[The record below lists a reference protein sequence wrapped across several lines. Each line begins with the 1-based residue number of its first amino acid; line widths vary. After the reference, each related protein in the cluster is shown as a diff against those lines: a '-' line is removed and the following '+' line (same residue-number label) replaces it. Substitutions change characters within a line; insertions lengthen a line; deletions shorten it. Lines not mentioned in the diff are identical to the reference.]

1 MNKNLTEIIFVLDES
16 GSMGSVRSDVIGGF
30 NTFLK
35 DQKEIPGEAVL
46 TLVKFD
52 TDYTKLEEGTLLE
65 KVKELDNELYTPGGL
80 TALLDAVGKTI
91 NEVTSRHATLEED
104 EKPGKTILVVF
115 TDGHENSSKEF
126 LKLADLA
133 KMIKERED
141 AGWEV
146 LFMGADIDAWGEG
159 SSMGFSK
166 SRGVS
171 KGDMLGNMAK
181 MSYYTANYRNNVDF
195 GAVMN
200 MTEVNET
207 FDMTTEE
214 AKEKL
219 EKLKKK

>member
-1 MNKNLTEIIFVLDES
+1 MNKDLTEIIFVLDES

-35 DQKEIPGEAVL
+35 DQKEIPGDAVL

-52 TDYTKLEEGTLLE
+52 TEYTKLEEGTLLE
-65 KVKELDNELYTPGGL
+65 NVKELDNERYSPNGM

-104 EKPGKTILVVF
+104 ERPAKTILVVF
-115 TDGHENSSKEF
+115 TDGGENSSTEFRDVKEVM
-126 LKLADLA
+126 
-133 KMIKERED
+133 KMVKEREE

-146 LFMGADIDAWGEG
+146 LFMGADIDAWGTG
-159 SSMGFSK
+159 SGMGFSK

-181 MSYYTANYRNNVDF
+181 MSYYTANYRSNVNV
-195 GAVMN
+195 GATMD
-200 MTEVNET
+200 MADVNYT
-207 FDMTTEE
+207 FDMSTEE
-214 AKEKL
+214 AKKEI

>member
-30 NTFLK
+30 NTFLE

-52 TDYTKLEEGTLLE
+52 TEYTKLEEGTLLE
-65 KVKELDNELYTPGGL
+65 NVKELDNERYSPNGM

-104 EKPGKTILVVF
+104 ERPAKTILVVF
-115 TDGHENSSKEF
+115 TDGHENSSREF
-126 LKLADLA
+126 TKVADLA
-133 KMIKERED
+133 KMVKERED

-171 KGDMLGNMAK
+171 KGDMLGNMSK
-181 MSYYTANYRNNVDF
+181 MSYYTANYRTNVNI
-195 GAVMN
+195 GATADMN
-200 MTEVNET
+200 VVNDT
-207 FDMTTEE
+207 FDMSDEE
-214 AKEKL
+214 VKKEI